1 MCTSQLFC
9 SNDLLR
15 KIIGEGNSPKS
26 LGKKMEFV
34 FAFFGAKKI
43 ELRASFYSGEWQLP
57 LPTPR
62 SVGLARRKKHPGQFL
77 RFRLNFNSYFFS
89 FFKFLCS
96 RTWGMFSS
104 FVQLAISNAFYFKNY
119 EITQNYEFT

>member
-1 MCTSQLFC
+1 MCASQLFC

-43 ELRASFYSGEWQLP
+43 ELRASFYSGEWQ
-57 LPTPR
+57 
-62 SVGLARRKKHPGQFL
+62 
-77 RFRLNFNSYFFS
+77 RFRHKQHEQKIEKRKWKEKSNRLVIGQYF
-89 FFKFLCS
+89 
-96 RTWGMFSS
+96 
-104 FVQLAISNAFYFKNY
+104 
-119 EITQNYEFT
+119 